1 MLFCPC
7 CSTDVVWSGGR
18 SGCSVGQ
25 YSVLLE
31 DFEKT
36 ALPALE
42 PNTEKVEYCG
52 TSAVDQYGL

>member
-1 MLFCPC
+1 MCN
-7 CSTDVVWSGGR
+7 
-18 SGCSVGQ
+18 VGQ

-42 PNTEKVEYCG
+42 PNTDKKV
-52 TSAVDQYGL
+52 VFI